1 MSIKRTSRHKKLG
14 QMAMVAAAAS
24 VLAACSSD
32 VERLSDYPPVNT
44 TASVPQAQ
52 TTARSAPVERVAARP
67 LPGASA
73 SATPSWSRP
82 SYTPPARTAYTP
94 PRQST
99 ATRRTAGT
107 LVVRPGQT
115 LYSIARA
122 NGLSVR
128 EVAAANGLSSY
139 QVKVGQRLRIPGVSN
154 PVSPAPTVGVASHG
168 APAAVQPTP
177 ARAVAEKRNYSAAR
191 PRVHRVAPGE
201 TLFSLGRRYGVNP
214 YRIAAYNGLPRNVQ
228 LKVGQSVRIPAASG
242 WSMSASQ
249 ASGAARK
256 ASRKVAEAPVHKPAP
271 KDDARIEQAQAP
283 APRRQKVAE
292 SAPQEQIAAGFR
304 WPVRGRVISSF
315 GEKPGG
321 VRNEGINIA
330 VPEGADIHAAADG
343 VVAYAGNE
351 LKGYGNLV
359 LIRHKDG
366 WVTAYAHNKALFVK
380 RGDRVRAGQVIAKAG
395 STGSVKTSQLHFELR
410 KGATAV
416 NPLKYLNTRTAMN

>member
-1 MSIKRTSRHKKLG
+1 MSRNRTSRHGKYG
-14 QMAMVAAAAS
+14 QMALVAAAAS
-24 VLAACSSD
+24 LLAACSSD

-44 TASVPQAQ
+44 TASVPPAQA
-52 TTARSAPVERVAARP
+52 TARTAPVERVAARP
-67 LPGASA
+67 LNTPSA
-73 SATPSWSRP
+73 QAATPSWSRP
-82 SYTPPARTAYTP
+82 AYTPPARTAAAP
-94 PRQST
+94 AAPS
-99 ATRRTAGT
+99 GT

-128 EVAAANGLSSY
+128 EVAAANHLSSY
-139 QVKVGQRLRIPGVSN
+139 QVKVGQRLRIPGVST
-154 PVSPAPTVGVASHG
+154 PVSPAPTVGVAAHQ

-177 ARAVAEKRNYSAAR
+177 ARATAEKRNYSAAT
-191 PRVHRVAPGE
+191 PKVHRVAPGE

-228 LKVGQSVRIPAASG
+228 LKVGQRVRIPAATG
-242 WSMSASQ
+242 WSMAGASTAPKSPAKAQ
-249 ASGAARK
+249 RK
-256 ASRKVAEAPVHKPAP
+256 MAEAQTPKPAP
-271 KDDARIEQAQAP
+271 KDDARIG
-283 APRRQKVAE
+283 E
-292 SAPQEQIAAGFR
+292 SAPAHSAPATNAQQIAAGFR
-304 WPVRGRVISSF
+304 WPVRGRVISAF